1 MVKEYCSVT
10 CLMEADCDLHV
21 NIIFFCSRA
30 MGDASSA
37 VSYFEESVQF
47 LSKLPKDDM
56 EVFSSEHFF
65 CAVQSQN
72 A

>member
-1 MVKEYCSVT
+1 
-10 CLMEADCDLHV
+10 MEADCDLHV
-21 NIIFFCSRA
+21 YIIFFSRA

-56 EVFSSEHFF
+56 EVFSSEHCFL
-65 CAVQSQN
+65 CVQSQN
-72 A
+72 E